1 MRRGVRPG
9 QPGGVCVSGAAPVII
24 LGMHRSGTTL
34 VCRLLEE
41 AGLFVGREK
50 EANNESTF
58 FLRIN
63 DWILDQAGARW
74 DQPEPFAALLADAD
88 LSAAV
93 EAQMRFLMSAER
105 TDEFLGRPGDLQ
117 ALDRPWGWKDPRT
130 MLTLP
135 LWLRLFPDARIIHVR
150 RHGLDVAV
158 SLLQR
163 SRAAL
168 RAWPG
173 RVKRF
178 EDKRATDS
186 ARCLSLPGAFGLW
199 SAYMGCATAY
209 LAAFR
214 GPLLD
219 LRFEDLLADPAAR
232 CAELAA
238 FACVSFSPGQLERL
252 VGSIRADRAHSYR
265 GDQGLAAYAG
275 EVGPA
280 LRQYG
285 YDG

>member
-1 MRRGVRPG
+1 MSSQSARGGRP
-9 QPGGVCVSGAAPVII
+9 PVIL

-50 EANNESTF
+50 ESNNESTF

-63 DWILDQAGARW
+63 DWILSQAGARW
-74 DQPEPFAALLADAD
+74 DRPEPLAALLADAD

-93 EAQMRFLMSAER
+93 EAQLRFLMSAER
-105 TDEFLGRPGDLQ
+105 TAEFLGPPGDLQ
-117 ALDRPWGWKDPRT
+117 ALVQPWGWKDPRT

-135 LWLRLFPDARIIHVR
+135 LWLRLFPDARIIHIR

-163 SRAAL
+163 SRAVL

-178 EDKRATDS
+178 EDKLATDS

-199 SAYMGCATAY
+199 SAYMERATAH

-219 LRFEDLLADPAAR
+219 LRFEDLLADPSAR

-238 FACVSFSPGQLERL
+238 FAGVSFSAGQLERL
-252 VGSIRADRAHSYR
+252 VGTIRADRAHSYR

-275 EVGPA
+275 EVGTA